1 MTRVF
6 LDANIYISYL
16 LRPGSEGPPAT
27 IVRAGLSGG
36 ITLVYADPTLHEVL
50 DKVVGK
56 PYLASHI
63 STEMV
68 DTLLQ
73 LLALTGERV
82 AELPGPFPAIGR
94 DRKDDY
100 LIAHSLIS
108 NVDYLVSGDQDLLSL
123 ETIEGL
129 RIVSP
134 ADFVKLFRVGD
145 EGQAAG

>member
-16 LRPGSEGPPAT
+16 LRPSSEGPPAT

-36 ITLVYADPTLHEVL
+36 ITLVYADPTLLEIL

-108 NVDYLVSGDQDLLSL
+108 NVDYLVSGDQDLLTLGSVDD
-123 ETIEGL
+123 L

-134 ADFVKLFRVGD
+134 ADFARILSGGD
-145 EGQAAG
+145 GGTPAG

>member
-1 MTRVF
+1 
-6 LDANIYISYL
+6 
-16 LRPGSEGPPAT
+16 
-27 IVRAGLSGG
+27 
-36 ITLVYADPTLHEVL
+36 VYADPTLLEIL

-108 NVDYLVSGDQDLLSL
+108 NVDYLVSGDQDLLTLGSVDD
-123 ETIEGL
+123 L

-134 ADFVKLFRVGD
+134 ADFARILSGGD
-145 EGQAAG
+145 GGTPAG